1 MPTTTA
7 PRESMPSP
15 APSSPSTP
23 DVQPAPSSK
32 PRKGGEMTVEDI
44 IANARKAPVLAGSR
58 GAWILSTITGVLMW
72 ASFTPLDWG
81 FLGWWALVP
90 MCLLVRLS
98 KPTRW
103 MYTAVSTCGFLSSL
117 AMLQWMRLGD
127 IMMYPAWVA
136 LSFYLGLYF
145 PVFVGLSRTAVHKL
159 GIPMT
164 LAVPVVWV
172 GLEFFRA
179 RLMTGFAWYYLGH
192 TQYQFV
198 ELIQISDITGAY
210 GVSFVVAM
218 VSACAAGLVS
228 VSVIAKLKML
238 PPGVDVESVTEPT
251 RKRQALGVAATL
263 LVFASVLTYGIV
275 RRAEA
280 EFVDGPRVALVQGN
294 FPVSVKHDPNEGER
308 IYRMHEWL
316 TGRAV
321 SVGEHPDLIV
331 WPETMYRVPL
341 LEADVNAT
349 DAQLRQASP
358 FIPVDAWRNRLV
370 HEALQELCERC
381 GAGLVVGVD
390 TFAVNQNEQRR
401 YNSAAY
407 VLPERGVVS
416 RYDKLHRVPFG
427 EYFPLQDVFPALRAF
442 TPYGSGLD
450 AGDSAKVFQLGS
462 YRVAPVICYEDTVPQ
477 LVRGIVQGTMESS
490 PDGKP
495 VDLLVNLTNDGWF
508 HGSSELDQ
516 HLITAQ
522 FRAVECRT
530 PMVRAVNTGIS
541 AFIDGDGVVRE
552 PEIFFDGDKREVTT
566 SRDPETG
573 RLKKSLNAMMVAPV
587 PLDSR
592 QSWYVQTGDWFSGT
606 CAVAVVGI
614 FGFGVWTSRRRKN
627 TDDALA
633 TIA

>member
-1 MPTTTA
+1 
-7 PRESMPSP
+7 
-15 APSSPSTP
+15 
-23 DVQPAPSSK
+23 
-32 PRKGGEMTVEDI
+32 MTVEDI

-58 GAWILSTITGVLMW
+58 GAWILSAITGVLMW

-90 MCLLVRLS
+90 MCLLVRLP

-103 MYTAVSTCGFLSSL
+103 MYTATLGCGFLSSL

-127 IMMYPAWVA
+127 VMMYPAWIA
-136 LSFYLGLYF
+136 LSFYLGLYLAI
-145 PVFVGLSRTAVHKL
+145 FVGLSRTAVHKL
-159 GIPMT
+159 RLPLT
-164 LAVPVVWV
+164 LAVPLVWV

-179 RLMTGFAWYYLGH
+179 RLLTGFAWYYLGH
-192 TQYQFV
+192 TQYQFI

-228 VSVIAKLKML
+228 VQLFAKLKML
-238 PPGVDVESVTEPT
+238 PPGVSAESLAEPT
-251 RKRQALGVAATL
+251 WKRQALSLAATL
-263 LVFASVLTYGIV
+263 LVFGFVLSYGIV
-275 RRAEA
+275 RRSQA
-280 EFVDGPRVALVQGN
+280 EFVDGPRVALIQGN

-341 LEADVNAT
+341 LEADVNAS
-349 DAQLRQASP
+349 DEQLRLASP
-358 FIPVDAWRNRLV
+358 YIPTEAWRERQV
-370 HEALQELCERC
+370 HGALQELSERC
-381 GAGLVVGVD
+381 GAGLIIGIDTYAVGEK
-390 TFAVNQNEQRR
+390 NMQRF
-401 YNSAAY
+401 NSAAY

-450 AGDSAKVFQLGS
+450 AGAAAKVFQLGS
-462 YRVAPVICYEDTVPQ
+462 YRLAPVICYEDTVPQ
-477 LVRGIVQGTMESS
+477 LVRGIVKGTMESS
-490 PDGKP
+490 PEGKP
-495 VDLLVNLTNDGWF
+495 VDVLVNLTNDGWF
-508 HGSSELDQ
+508 KGSSELDQ
-516 HLITAQ
+516 HLITAS

-552 PEIFFDGDKREVTT
+552 PEIFFDGDEHEVTT

-573 RLKKSLNAMMVAPV
+573 RLKKSINAMMVAPI

-592 QSWYVQTGDWFSGT
+592 QSFYVQTGDWFSGT
-606 CAVAVVGI
+606 CAIAVVGI
-614 FGFGVWTSRRRKN
+614 FGIGLWTRRRRKN

-633 TIA
+633 TMA